1 MHGGTQRHEKPFSA
15 VNGRCDVAHTLQT
28 KNPARCGSKG
38 GANQEFSA
46 FASSALGEGYH
57 TIRTEHSSDL
67 KFNGSCRSPYPAL
80 GSSNLERPQ
89 PPPSWGRFLF
99 DGSH

>member
-15 VNGRCDVAHTLQT
+15 VNGGCDVAHTLQT

-67 KFNGSCRSPYPAL
+67 KFNEPCRSPAQ
-80 GSSNLERPQ
+80 EA
-89 PPPSWGRFLF
+89 
-99 DGSH
+99 